1 MAFYQLNYRQLIK
14 ADMNTVWE
22 FIANPRNLKT
32 ITPEYMGFDITS
44 EDTPDVMYEGMII
57 SYKVSPFFNI
67 KNDWVTEITRI
78 RENEFFVDEQ
88 RIGPYVFW
96 HHQHFFMQTAEGIDM
111 RDKVTYSPP
120 FGMLGAVSNKLF
132 IRKKLEEIFSY
143 RREAINKLFAE
154 D

>member
-1 MAFYQLNYRQLIK
+1 MAFYQLNYQQVIK
-14 ADMNTVWE
+14 SDMNTVWE

-32 ITPEYMGFDITS
+32 ITPDYMGFDITS
-44 EDTPDVMYEGMII
+44 EEVPEIMYEGMII

-96 HHQHFFMQTAEGIDM
+96 HHQHFFKQTDQGIDM
-111 RDKVTYSPP
+111 RDKVTYSLP
-120 FGMLGAVSNKLF
+120 FGVLGAICHSLF
-132 IRKKLEEIFSY
+132 IRKKLEDIFNY
-143 RREAINKLFAE
+143 RKEAIEKLLSNN
-154 D
+154 

>member
-1 MAFYQLNYRQLIK
+1 MAFYQLNYQQVIK
-14 ADMNTVWE
+14 SDMNTVWE

-32 ITPEYMGFDITS
+32 ITPDYMGFDITS
-44 EDTPDVMYEGMII
+44 EEVPEVMYEGMII

-96 HHQHFFMQTAEGIDM
+96 HHQHFFKQTDQGIDM
-111 RDKVTYSPP
+111 RDKVTYSLP
-120 FGMLGAVSNKLF
+120 FGVLGAICHSLF
-132 IRKKLEEIFSY
+132 IRKKLEDIFNY
-143 RREAINKLFAE
+143 RKEAIEKLLSNN
-154 D
+154 

>member
-1 MAFYQLNYRQLIK
+1 MAFYQLNYQQVIK
-14 ADMNTVWE
+14 SDMNTVWE

-32 ITPEYMGFDITS
+32 ITPDYMGFDITS
-44 EDTPDVMYEGMII
+44 EEVPEVMYEGMII

-96 HHQHFFMQTAEGIDM
+96 HHQHFFRQTDQGIDM

-120 FGMLGAVSNKLF
+120 FGVLGAICNNLF
-132 IRKKLEEIFSY
+132 IRKKLEDIFNY
-143 RREAINKLFAE
+143 RKEAIEKLLSNN
-154 D
+154 

>member
-1 MAFYQLNYRQLIK
+1 MAFYQLNYQQIIK
-14 ADMNTVWE
+14 SDMNTVWE

-32 ITPEYMGFDITS
+32 ITPDYMGFDITS
-44 EDTPDVMYEGMII
+44 EEVSELMYEGMII
-57 SYKVSPFFNI
+57 SYKVSRFFNI

-96 HHQHFFMQTAEGIDM
+96 HHQHFFRQTDQGIDM

-120 FGMLGAVSNKLF
+120 FGVLGAICNSLF
-132 IRKKLEEIFSY
+132 IRKKLEDIFNY
-143 RREAINKLFAE
+143 RKEAIEKLLSYN
-154 D
+154 

>member
-1 MAFYQLNYRQLIK
+1 MAFYQLNYQQVIK
-14 ADMNTVWE
+14 SDMNTVWE

-32 ITPEYMGFDITS
+32 ITPDYMGFDITS
-44 EDTPDVMYEGMII
+44 EEVPEVMYEGMII

-96 HHQHFFMQTAEGIDM
+96 HHQHQ
-111 RDKVTYSPP
+111 
-120 FGMLGAVSNKLF
+120 
-132 IRKKLEEIFSY
+132 
-143 RREAINKLFAE
+143 
-154 D
+154 